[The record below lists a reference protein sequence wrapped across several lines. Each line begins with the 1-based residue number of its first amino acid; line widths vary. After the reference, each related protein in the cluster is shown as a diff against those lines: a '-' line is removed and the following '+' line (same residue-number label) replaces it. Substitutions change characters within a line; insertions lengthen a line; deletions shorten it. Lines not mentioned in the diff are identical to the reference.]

1 MLEKTHDPRVK
12 IRLKRISDA
21 RDDYAWQTDPELA
34 KLDAADPLS
43 MSYAQFLSEYTFD
56 LCYPGSHRHE
66 FAVET
71 PEGLHIGNC
80 VYYNLNPSEGK
91 TEIGIMIGNREYWNK
106 GYGPETI
113 NVLLDYIFKR
123 TDLER
128 VYLTTLNWNL
138 RAHKC
143 FLKCPST
150 SSTGTS
156 VRPVRSRIRRAASA
170 PVRPEATG
178 TSLYLLKARCSLICA
193 HAPISTPGSITNRM
207 YFVSPNI
214 ICVTLW

>member
-1 MLEKTHDPRVK
+1 MVEKTNSPRVK

-21 RDDYAWQTDPELA
+21 KDDYTWQTDPELA
-34 KLDAADPLS
+34 KLDAAEPLT
-43 MSYAQFLSEYTFD
+43 MSYPQFLSEYTFD

-143 FLKCPST
+143 FLKCGFKPCGET
-150 SSTGTS
+150 TRDGHEF
-156 VRPVRSRIRRAASA
+156 VLMAIQRAEWQGLKEAAAKALASEQ
-170 PVRPEATG
+170 V
-178 TSLYLLKARCSLICA
+178 
-193 HAPISTPGSITNRM
+193 
-207 YFVSPNI
+207 
-214 ICVTLW
+214 